1 MRLEWRTQGAG
12 NLTGFVVQRRRTKKP
27 LRETPS
33 PWETAAGDIEPHSR
47 DRRLGGLDPAVLYAF
62 RVLAVN
68 HRTAGHPSEVQTPGE
83 VGRGC
88 CSVGAEQGLSGEG
101 QRFRPGGAE
110 EPSVS
115 SRQQVSGTGS
125 HLPWPFWALPVPA
138 ACHIPSALFQPS
150 LPSRPTRR

>member
-12 NLTGFVVQRRRTKKP
+12 NLTGFVVQRRQTKKP
-27 LRETPS
+27 LRESLS

-88 CSVGAEQGLSGEG
+88 CSVGARQGLSGEG
-101 QRFRPGGAE
+101 QRFHRGGAE

-115 SRQQVSGTGS
+115 SRQ
-125 HLPWPFWALPVPA
+125 
-138 ACHIPSALFQPS
+138 
-150 LPSRPTRR
+150 